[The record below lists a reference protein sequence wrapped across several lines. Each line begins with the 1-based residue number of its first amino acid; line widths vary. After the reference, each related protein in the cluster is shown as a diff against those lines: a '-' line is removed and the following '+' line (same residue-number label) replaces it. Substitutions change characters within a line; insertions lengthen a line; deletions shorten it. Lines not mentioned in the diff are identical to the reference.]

1 MITAKHSNIRFE
13 GSFSVLCVEFENII
27 RGFRDML
34 LDTDGFDFDPDR
46 VDELIA
52 DIGRRAFGERS
63 VLQAEFEAELSKDT
77 DLQEFYDLMTGDEGV
92 ELFRKDP
99 EEWERRVR
107 EHAEK
112 RKKAAAA
119 DD

>member
-1 MITAKHSNIRFE
+1 MITAKYNKTHFQ
-13 GSFSVLCVEFENII
+13 GSFSDLCVEFENII

-34 LDTDGFDFDPDR
+34 IDTEGFDPDR

-52 DIGRRAFGERS
+52 DIGRRAFRERS

-77 DLQEFYDLMTGDEGV
+77 DLQEFYNMMTGDEGS

-112 RKKAAAA
+112 RKNAAGT

>member
-1 MITAKHSNIRFE
+1 MITAKLTSIHFE
-13 GSFSVLCVEFENII
+13 GSLSLLCTELETII

-34 LDTDGFDFDPDR
+34 IETDGFDPDR
-46 VDELIA
+46 VDELIV

-63 VLQAEFEAELSKDT
+63 VIQAVFEAELSKDT
-77 DLQEFYDLMTGDEGV
+77 DLKEFYDMMVGDEGL
-92 ELFRKDP
+92 ELFKKDP

-107 EHAEK
+107 EHAKE

>member
-1 MITAKHSNIRFE
+1 MITAKHSKIHFM
-13 GSFSVLCVEFENII
+13 GSLAVLCTEFENII

-34 LDTDGFDFDPDR
+34 IEKDGFDPDR

-63 VLQAEFEAELSKDT
+63 VILAEFEAELSKDT
-77 DLQEFYDLMTGDEGV
+77 DLKEFYDMMTGGEGL

-107 EHAEK
+107 EYAKE
-112 RKKAAAA
+112 REKAAAA

>member
-1 MITAKHSNIRFE
+1 MITAKHHTIHFE
-13 GSFSVLCVEFENII
+13 GPFSVLCVELENII

-34 LDTDGFDFDPDR
+34 IDTDGFDPDR

-52 DIGRRAFGERS
+52 DIVRRAFGERS
-63 VLQAEFEAELSKDT
+63 VLQAELEAELSKDT
-77 DLQEFYDLMTGDEGV
+77 DLKELYDMMTGDEGS

-112 RKKAAAA
+112 RKKAAGT

>member
-1 MITAKHSNIRFE
+1 MITAKHGTIQFK
-13 GSFSVLCVEFENII
+13 GSLLVLCAELEDII
-27 RGFRDML
+27 RGFRDMVIE
-34 LDTDGFDFDPDR
+34 TDGFDPDR
-46 VDELIA
+46 VDELIV

-63 VLQAEFEAELSKDT
+63 ILQAELEAELSKDT
-77 DLQEFYDLMTGDEGV
+77 DLKDFYDMMTGDEGL

-107 EHAEK
+107 EYAKE
-112 RKKAAAA
+112 RKNAAGT

>member
-1 MITAKHSNIRFE
+1 MITAKHGNIHFE
-13 GSFSVLCVEFENII
+13 GSLAVLCVEFENII

-34 LDTDGFDFDPDR
+34 IDTEGSDPDR
-46 VDELIA
+46 ADELIA

-77 DLQEFYDLMTGDEGV
+77 DLQDFYDLMTGAEGV

-107 EHAEK
+107 EHAEE
-112 RKKAAAA
+112 RKKAAGTNNR
-119 DD
+119 

>member
-1 MITAKHSNIRFE
+1 MITAKHGNIHFE
-13 GSFSVLCVEFENII
+13 GPLSVLCADLENII

-34 LDTDGFDFDPDR
+34 IDTVGFDPDR

-52 DIGRRAFGERS
+52 DIGRRAFRKRS
-63 VLQAEFEAELSKDT
+63 ILQAELEAELSKDT
-77 DLQEFYDLMTGDEGV
+77 DLKEFYDMMVGDEGL

-107 EHAEK
+107 EHVEE
-112 RKKAAAA
+112 RKKAAGI

>member
-1 MITAKHSNIRFE
+1 MITARNNTIHLD
-13 GSFSVLCVEFENII
+13 GSLSVLCVELEYII
-27 RGFRDML
+27 RGFRNML
-34 LDTDGFDFDPDR
+34 IDTEGFDPNR

-63 VLQAEFEAELSKDT
+63 VLQAEFEAELLKDT
-77 DLQEFYDLMTGDEGV
+77 DLNDFFDLMVGDEGL
-92 ELFRKDP
+92 ELFKQDP

>member
-1 MITAKHSNIRFE
+1 MITAKHSKIHFM
-13 GSFSVLCVEFENII
+13 GSLAVLCTEFENII

-34 LDTDGFDFDPDR
+34 IETNGFDPDR

-52 DIGRRAFGERS
+52 DIGRRALGKRS
-63 VLQAEFEAELSKDT
+63 VIQAEFEAELSKDT
-77 DLQEFYDLMTGDEGV
+77 DLKDFYDMMTGDEGL

-99 EEWERRVR
+99 AEWERRVR
-107 EHAEK
+107 EHAKE
-112 RKKAAAA
+112 REKAAAA